1 MAKGAPSTA
10 LRAGPSTA
18 PVAALGFTI
27 KSGWA
32 AAVLVVGTPTA
43 PELAAVERVEI
54 SDPEVPESKQ
64 PYHEGFGTAR
74 GQTAA
79 LRRLV
84 ASVERYGTASVSAFI
99 KRQQQHHAVCGAGLI
114 VGSLID
120 PATIGNDHIRIHA
133 LEGQL
138 FREVVRKAAAGCHLE
153 TMVWRE
159 RDLYGAASS
168 SLGASEAAV
177 KARVA
182 TLGRGRTGPWRS
194 EDKAAAVA
202 ALLMLARSSR
212 E

>member
-1 MAKGAPSTA
+1 MAPARS
-10 LRAGPSTA
+10 

-27 KSGWA
+27 KSGWT
-32 AAVLVVGTPTA
+32 AAVLVTGTAAA
-43 PELAAVERVEI
+43 PQVAGVERVEI

-84 ASVERYGTASVSAFI
+84 ASVERYGARSVGDFI
-99 KRQQQHHAVCGAGLI
+99 QRQQARYQVYGAGLI

-138 FREVVRKAAAGCHLE
+138 FREVVRNAASMRRLD

-159 RDLYGAASS
+159 RDVYGAATG
-168 SLGASEAAV
+168 SLGGTEAAL
-177 KARVA
+177 KTRVA
-182 TLGRGRTGPWRS
+182 ALGRGRPGPWRA
-194 EDKAAAVA
+194 EHKLAAVA
-202 ALLMLARSSR
+202 ALLMLARSAA
-212 E
+212 

>member
-1 MAKGAPSTA
+1 MAATSPSTS
-10 LRAGPSTA
+10 LRTGS

-27 KSGWA
+27 KSGWTAAVVVTGTA
-32 AAVLVVGTPTA
+32 AAPRI
-43 PELAAVERVEI
+43 AAVERVEI

-84 ASVERYGTASVSAFI
+84 TSVERYGAKSVGDFI
-99 KRQQQHHAVCGAGLI
+99 QRQQTQYQVCGAGLI

-138 FREVVRKAAAGCHLE
+138 FREVVRNAAGTRRLD
-153 TMVWRE
+153 TMIWRE
-159 RDLYGAASS
+159 RDVYGAASAP
-168 SLGASEAAV
+168 LGGTEAAI
-177 KARVA
+177 KTRVA
-182 TLGRGRTGPWRS
+182 ALGQGRSGPWRA
-194 EDKAAAVA
+194 EHKLAAVA
-202 ALLMLARSSR
+202 ALLMLARSSA
-212 E
+212 